1 MYRKDL
7 EFKEYSLG
15 EGGAMHCRGL
25 LHLIELST
33 FTNLSVGLRFESCSK
48 KEEWNIKFQKD
59 FFHNI
64 GSKKAFDEIGVD
76 YIDSV

>member
-1 MYRKDL
+1 
-7 EFKEYSLG
+7 
-15 EGGAMHCRGL
+15 MHCRGL

-33 FTNLSVGLRFESCSK
+33 FTNLSVGPRFESCSK